1 MIACS
6 VIIVLGIIKSTKNL
20 PNQSTYRKTVKHV
33 EKNTF
38 KTSEKPSAGN
48 SLKDRAECQVKFMP
62 NDQQK
67 DSSENKQS
75 SRFKTK
81 KTNAS
86 MTKRKGGG
94 GASKAKNVSSMLAA
108 NNIVFICFT
117 LPIVVFQS
125 LGYDGSWFRDPTICD
140 LKKAQIRLIKV
151 ICIILMNTNCSIN
164 IFIYSVMS
172 SEFKRTLFAVTNR
185 MFCCARNDSS
195 LLGSSRSGM
204 SGSIKRPMSRSAI
217 L

>member
-1 MIACS
+1 
-6 VIIVLGIIKSTKNL
+6 VLGIVKSTKNL
-20 PNQSTYRKTVKHV
+20 PSQSTYRKTIKHV

-38 KTSEKPSAGN
+38 KASEKSSAGN
-48 SLKDRAECQVKFMP
+48 TFKDRAECQVKFMP
-62 NDQQK
+62 DDQQK
-67 DSSENKQS
+67 DSSENNKS
-75 SRFKTK
+75 SRFQSK
-81 KTNAS
+81 KMNAS
-86 MTKRKGGG
+86 TMKRKGGG

-151 ICIILMNTNCSIN
+151 VCIILMNTNCSIN
-164 IFIYSVMS
+164 IFIYSIMS
-172 SEFKRTLFAVTNR
+172 SEFKRTLFAVTNQI
-185 MFCCARNDSS
+185 FCCAKNDSS
-195 LLGSSRSGM
+195 LLGGSRSGM
-204 SGSIKRPMSRSAI
+204 SGSVKRPMSRSAI